1 MTHHWQRGRPGL
13 SPRCRIHT
21 APGKNPHP
29 QRPASNTASHAHGG
43 NSGWHRPR
51 RHTHAGRAGGTG
63 TGGDA
68 HATRLGPGNTKGTWR
83 MRCLRF
89 YTVWL
94 ANDEA
99 AQACAI
105 LCWLQAGGF
114 FYPSPYICDKG
125 ELIPTVPTQQLPEG
139 TRLAILILTNSHW
152 MGAEAEQKW
161 DEWDP
166 RFVGTTAEQCLR
178 LTAELEPHLPTSQNW
193 RNHDCTMGG
202 YPPPLRLAGP
212 APVVQHER
220 PTPTRRPLLPSHP
233 GRCHAVRHPP
243 AAKRAQTPP

>member
-1 MTHHWQRGRPGL
+1 
-13 SPRCRIHT
+13 
-21 APGKNPHP
+21 
-29 QRPASNTASHAHGG
+29 
-43 NSGWHRPR
+43 
-51 RHTHAGRAGGTG
+51 
-63 TGGDA
+63 
-68 HATRLGPGNTKGTWR
+68 

-178 LTAELEPHLPTSQNW
+178 LTAELEPHLPTPAKIGATTIAPWVDIPHLCGWQVLHRWFSTSVQ
-193 RNHDCTMGG
+193 
-202 YPPPLRLAGP
+202 LRPDAHFSRHIRDGVTQYDTLLQRS
-212 APVVQHER
+212 VLR
-220 PTPTRRPLLPSHP
+220 PRPN
-233 GRCHAVRHPP
+233 
-243 AAKRAQTPP
+243 